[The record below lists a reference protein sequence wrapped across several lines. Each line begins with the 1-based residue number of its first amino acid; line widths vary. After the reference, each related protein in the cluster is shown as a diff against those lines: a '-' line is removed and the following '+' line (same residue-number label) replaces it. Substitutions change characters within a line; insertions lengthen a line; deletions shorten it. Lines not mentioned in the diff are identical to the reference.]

1 MTESEQAQTIKHL
14 IPSTPNKIVMGR
26 RGAQIMANEESKRGP
41 SARSAEAGSAAVTN
55 VTLDY
60 STGESDKSLY
70 SAMYGDVETFLRMQ
84 QSRFAAEAMN
94 VAESFH
100 ISSRELTLATP
111 NSSNASSQSKG
122 SV

>member
-1 MTESEQAQTIKHL
+1 M
-14 IPSTPNKIVMGR
+14 
-26 RGAQIMANEESKRGP
+26 
-41 SARSAEAGSAAVTN
+41 TN

-60 STGESDKSLY
+60 STGEADKSLY